1 MLKAADG
8 DDSCPFCS
16 CGTFIELSH
25 DFEKPL
31 LLSQNHAACY
41 TLFNGGVYLPPGL
54 VPEWYP
60 GRALVPLSSSGIRSP
75 YKPIVQQKKKIKN
88 SQYYTQLSPLL

>member
-31 LLSQNHAACY
+31 LLSQNNAACY
-41 TLFNGGVYLPPGL
+41 TLFNGGVYFTVSHTIESFIIELAKCK
-54 VPEWYP
+54 VEKHNNQ
-60 GRALVPLSSSGIRSP
+60 I
-75 YKPIVQQKKKIKN
+75 
-88 SQYYTQLSPLL
+88 